1 MMSTLKKS
9 STTFA
14 KLQLWKQ
21 WNKLKDRSTVN
32 MDKEELKIHHEAL
45 QLIQRYLQFAQANE
59 ATIQDEDDE

>member
-1 MMSTLKKS
+1 
-9 STTFA
+9 
-14 KLQLWKQ
+14 
-21 WNKLKDRSTVN
+21 